1 MSEFTNKVVVLTG
14 GASGIGK
21 CMSETFKALGAS
33 VYVIDIKDGDHF
45 VGDISKKETLE
56 AFSKYVIEKE
66 GRVDVLINNALPIM
80 KGISTC
86 SYEEFEYA
94 LKVGVSAPFY
104 LSKLFME
111 YFAPGASII
120 NISSS
125 RHLMSQEQSESYS
138 AAKGGISSLTHALA
152 MSLRGKVRVNS
163 ISPGWID
170 TTGSTFEGSDNLQHQ
185 VGRVG
190 KPSDI
195 AELAVYLAS
204 EKASFIDAQDF
215 VVDGGMTKQM
225 IYHNDYGWKLE

>member
-1 MSEFTNKVVVLTG
+1 MSEFSSKVVVITG

-21 CMSETFKALGAS
+21 CMAETFKALGAS
-33 VYVIDIKDGDHF
+33 VYVIDIKDGEHY
-45 VGDISKKETLE
+45 VGDISKKEVLE
-56 AFSKYVIEKE
+56 EFSEYVIEKE
-66 GRVDVLINNALPIM
+66 GHIDILINNALPIM
-80 KGISTC
+80 RGIANC

-94 LKVGVSAPFY
+94 MKVGVTAPFY
-104 LSKLFME
+104 LSKLFMD

-170 TTGSTFEGSDNLQHQ
+170 TTGSTFEGSDNSQHQ
-185 VGRVG
+185 AGRVG

-204 EKASFIDAQDF
+204 ERASFIDAQDF